1 MAVES
6 EDDKIM
12 YAFGAALASQTDQ
25 FKKLLSLE
33 ERSMALQGFT
43 DHWLEKKMELDPT
56 QYGEKVNNILD
67 ARNKEMERNMAEK
80 GVGFL
85 AEAAKVEGSVQTAS
99 GLVVQTVLEGT
110 GPEPSGEDTV
120 KVHYHGTLVDGSTF
134 DSSVLRGSPISF
146 PLNGVIKGWTEGLQL
161 MKVGG
166 KSKLTIPPELAYGD
180 KGTGPIPPNA
190 TLVFEVELLAI
201 E

>member
-1 MAVES
+1 MTTGAPSVLSCAAIMLLLPAARAFVRPIGPAALSGARWSKLAGSSQTRAKAGGPTRMAVES

-85 AEAAKVEGSVQTAS
+85 AAAAKVEGAVQTAS

-110 GPEPSGEDTV
+110 GSEPSGEDTV
-120 KVHYHGTLVDGSTF
+120 KARY
-134 DSSVLRGSPISF
+134 
-146 PLNGVIKGWTEGLQL
+146 
-161 MKVGG
+161 
-166 KSKLTIPPELAYGD
+166 
-180 KGTGPIPPNA
+180 A
-190 TLVFEVELLAI
+190 TR
-201 E
+201 